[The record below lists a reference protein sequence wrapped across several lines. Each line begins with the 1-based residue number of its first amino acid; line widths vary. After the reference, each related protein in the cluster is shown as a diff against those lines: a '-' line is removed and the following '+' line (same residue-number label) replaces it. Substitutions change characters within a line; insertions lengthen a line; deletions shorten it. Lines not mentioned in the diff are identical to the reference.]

1 MVDNSLFAS
10 DIYELLGVILAEIV
24 TFVSLEA
31 QPDLCQTVHLTRFP
45 LKSKFLTLVTLIIL
59 Q

>member
-1 MVDNSLFAS
+1 MVDNSFFAA
-10 DIYELLGVILAEIV
+10 DIYELLGVILAV

-45 LKSKFLTLVTLIIL
+45 LKSMFLTLVTLITL